1 MVETAGFFVLIS
13 YAPWLLKSFLGHEA
27 SANDLA
33 AFKASFTL
41 RESYPKLGQSLLFS
55 I

>member
-1 MVETAGFFVLIS
+1 MVETAGFFVLNS